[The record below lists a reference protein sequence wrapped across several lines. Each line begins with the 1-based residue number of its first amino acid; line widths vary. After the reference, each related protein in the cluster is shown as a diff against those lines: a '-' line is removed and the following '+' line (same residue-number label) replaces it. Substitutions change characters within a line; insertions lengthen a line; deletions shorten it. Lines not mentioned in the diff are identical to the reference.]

1 MSEQNKQINTYLNG
15 SVLDLS
21 HRAAAGLAKDNS
33 VERDPGFRDL
43 DMIVEME
50 QADFNIRGAIL
61 DAYDE
66 IYDYDLEED
75 YEREYIVG
83 AALAHKGIRFQAD
96 LQDEEIPL
104 VDDMSLKGLLTVIKM
119 CKKDNLPY
127 IADRAWQ
134 LERINPNILDTTYEY
149 LENRKL
155 DSGRGDIAFIAG
167 SIVVYEL
174 LYQNIATERSIEDVL
189 FSSRNFN

>member
-1 MSEQNKQINTYLNG
+1 MSEQNKQLNTYING

-66 IYDYDLEED
+66 IYDNELDEEH
-75 YEREYIVG
+75 EREFVVG

-96 LQDEEIPL
+96 LQEEEIPL

-119 CKKDNLPY
+119 CKKDDLPY
-127 IADRAWQ
+127 IVDRAWH
-134 LERINPNILDTTYEY
+134 LERINTQILDTTYEY

>member
-1 MSEQNKQINTYLNG
+1 MSEQNEHFNTYING

-21 HRAAAGLAKDNS
+21 HHAAAGLAKDNS

-66 IYDYDLEED
+66 IYDQGQDED
-75 YEREYIVG
+75 HEREFIVG

-119 CKKDNLPY
+119 CKKDNRPY
-127 IADRAWQ
+127 IVDRAWH
-134 LERINPNILDTTYEY
+134 LERINTQILDTTLEY

-155 DSGRGDIAFIAG
+155 DSGRGDVAFIAG
-167 SIVVYEL
+167 SVVVYEL

-189 FSSRNFN
+189 FSPRNYN

>member
-1 MSEQNKQINTYLNG
+1 
-15 SVLDLS
+15 
-21 HRAAAGLAKDNS
+21 
-33 VERDPGFRDL
+33 
-43 DMIVEME
+43 
-50 QADFNIRGAIL
+50 
-61 DAYDE
+61 
-66 IYDYDLEED
+66 
-75 YEREYIVG
+75 
-83 AALAHKGIRFQAD
+83 
-96 LQDEEIPL
+96 
-104 VDDMSLKGLLTVIKM
+104 M

>member
-1 MSEQNKQINTYLNG
+1 MSEQNEHFNTYING

-21 HRAAAGLAKDNS
+21 HHAASGLAKDNS

-50 QADFNIRGAIL
+50 QADLNIRGAIL

-66 IYDYDLEED
+66 IYDHELDED
-75 YEREYIVG
+75 HESEFIVG

-119 CKKDNLPY
+119 CKKDNRPY
-127 IADRAWQ
+127 IVDRAWH
-134 LERINPNILDTTYEY
+134 LERINTQILDTTYEF
-149 LENRKL
+149 LENRQL
-155 DSGRGDIAFIAG
+155 DSDRGDVAFIAG
-167 SIVVYEL
+167 SIVTYEL

-189 FSSRNFN
+189 FSPRNFN